1 MKSFLIIVLA
11 SISCANVHSFHVSDD
26 SDVIDNSG
34 RMLLESVGPVLRGEI
49 AAPGPCVGGSCSAPM
64 ITAGAGIIS
73 ASYPVRPRIQYA
85 PAMSYGQ
92 VVESKHVKI
101 SVREE
106 SQILRRGLNF
116 IKIVWGL
123 ISLLPKSVIRHG
135 LFIPMKIARFIH
147 VIGSTL
153 LQNIENT
160 IESRISFWKDD
171 VVDGIKK
178 NFIKDF
184 KSVRN
189 VLRELLLWIAKG
201 LDLCSKSHSPPEV
214 QLPEMVYE
222 PVMVQLKSLT
232 KGLE

>member
-160 IESRISFWKDD
+160 IAQKVRGRCSCPADLLVWRPTSEGTMLGFQNTSRQHLS
-171 VVDGIKK
+171 
-178 NFIKDF
+178 
-184 KSVRN
+184 
-189 VLRELLLWIAKG
+189 KG
-201 LDLCSKSHSPPEV
+201 RSL
-214 QLPEMVYE
+214 QLAACCRTLM
-222 PVMVQLKSLT
+222 Q
-232 KGLE
+232 